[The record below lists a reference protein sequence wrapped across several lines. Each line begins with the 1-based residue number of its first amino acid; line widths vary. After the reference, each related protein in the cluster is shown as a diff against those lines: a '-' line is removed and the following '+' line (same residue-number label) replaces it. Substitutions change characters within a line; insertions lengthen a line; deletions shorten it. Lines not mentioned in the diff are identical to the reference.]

1 MGRTL
6 CSRIREEA
14 FFVQLQGVRK
24 TSWRREIPRWA
35 LKGTAIDEIHQWL
48 ELKKYLAKEEQ
59 EGRWLHQIEISKKKK
74 KSYLKHPSQCS
85 DVIFLP
91 FKGNYKR
98 SQHLEPLHSASYS
111 ATNKIN
117 FKMVIR
123 IGKEEAKLLSFIN
136 DMTAYTPQTI
146 KKWIREF
153 TMSVEYKVSVQKL
166 VHPYSSTALRKCNVY
181 VCTRNSVAT
190 SKTLYLVRN
199 PVIYVWHLWSN
210 VNT

>member
-1 MGRTL
+1 MASPNRDL
-6 CSRIREEA
+6 
-14 FFVQLQGVRK
+14 
-24 TSWRREIPRWA
+24 
-35 LKGTAIDEIHQWL
+35 
-48 ELKKYLAKEEQ
+48 
-59 EGRWLHQIEISKKKK
+59 KKKK

-146 KKWIREF
+146 KK
-153 TMSVEYKVSVQKL
+153 
-166 VHPYSSTALRKCNVY
+166 
-181 VCTRNSVAT
+181 
-190 SKTLYLVRN
+190 
-199 PVIYVWHLWSN
+199 
-210 VNT
+210 